1 MKCPYCGKDMK
12 GGFLRAS
19 GMYGAG
25 VYWSTAGGWW
35 DKDDMIRTSFRPV
48 RIEAMRCTDCKAVL
62 FRY

>member
-1 MKCPYCGKDMK
+1 MK

>member
-1 MKCPYCGKDMK
+1 MPVLWKGYE

-25 VYWSTAGGWW
+25 AYWSTEGGWW
-35 DKDDMIRTSFRPV
+35 DKDNMIKSSFRPV
-48 RIEAMRCTDCKAVL
+48 RIEALRCTDCKAVL